1 MFLLP
6 SSSARSLNKV
16 TSTIKHH
23 IYSKATETTRDLPVV
38 DLFTPKKYLAD
49 KTMQQV
55 ILETESG
62 KLPGMPV
69 FKNITRKWSRNYLET
84 NYQITSYATL
94 TDEADIAAQSLMSCI
109 QEKYGNE
116 ALLHFP
122 EGSLLD
128 SYSSYQSKQELE
140 AEDPETIKLLE
151 DIDEHTVGNILAP
164 EYVTIL
170 ELEAGGLATDGASTI
185 QLSEEENPKQ
195 QAQAK
200 PENMEIEEDSK
211 NNNKN
216 NNVDVDT
223 NSDGSRTSAQTDNI
237 SILTEETDISIN
249 TDDITVTTGFTTG
262 VSSPDGNDKL
272 VLPKDLSPEE
282 KIKLKREW
290 KEATIVQKKLASI
303 EATHED
309 VKKWKEDNPEQA
321 STVAELTSSKF
332 KEMCGIIKIMAS
344 QKKNKKI
351 NSNKESPERP
361 KEALQGP

>member
-1 MFLLP
+1 MKHKRTLKRIMTKTYGSGRTTKDWAIWPDGSMMRFIPFLLP
-6 SSSARSLNKV
+6 SSTARSLNKV
-16 TSTIKHH
+16 ISTIKLH

-128 SYSSYQSKQELE
+128 SYSSYQNKQELE

-200 PENMEIEEDSK
+200 PESMEIEEDSK
-211 NNNKN
+211 NN
-216 NNVDVDT
+216 
-223 NSDGSRTSAQTDNI
+223 
-237 SILTEETDISIN
+237 
-249 TDDITVTTGFTTG
+249 F
-262 VSSPDGNDKL
+262 
-272 VLPKDLSPEE
+272 
-282 KIKLKREW
+282 
-290 KEATIVQKKLASI
+290 
-303 EATHED
+303 
-309 VKKWKEDNPEQA
+309 
-321 STVAELTSSKF
+321 
-332 KEMCGIIKIMAS
+332 
-344 QKKNKKI
+344 
-351 NSNKESPERP
+351 
-361 KEALQGP
+361 